1 MTINNM
7 TFRIGGAAGDGV
19 ESSGVGLC
27 QALARGGLHVFGLPD
42 YYSRIRGGHNFFSIR
57 VSDQPLYSHE
67 EPVHLLLALTEETIP
82 RHRDKIVEGGAI
94 VYDSNQMA
102 NQRISES
109 ANQRIA
115 KGSIQLLPIPLSD
128 MAQEKAGTTLARN
141 TLALGVAAG
150 LTGFDPEPMESVI
163 RQNFARK
170 GQAVV
175 DGNLAAVEAGYQE
188 GQKYAADFP
197 FKVERI
203 PDAPPRM
210 VLNGTEAFSLGA
222 LAGGCRFVAGYP
234 MTPGSLAL
242 HWFASRAAKYGVA
255 IKHTEDEIAAINMAI
270 GAAHMGARALV
281 PTSGGGF
288 SLMVEALGL
297 AGMTET
303 PVVIYNAQR
312 PGPSTGL
319 PTRQEQADL
328 LFMLYASQG
337 EFPRFLLAPG
347 THEECFVTGWRVFNL
362 AEKYQTPALV
372 LSDHYLAVAIRTLE
386 LDAFDFEAVRID
398 RGELLSEA
406 ELDALATTNGGEY
419 LRYRIT
425 GSGVSPRA
433 VPGHPK
439 AVYVAAGN
447 EHEESGAITEEP
459 EMRTAQ
465 VEKRQRKLVGMAE
478 EMSGPLRYGP
488 SEAEVTFLS
497 WGSTYGPLREAV
509 DRLNAE
515 DYNEQGKFNERE
527 GAGPSTLRR
536 GPSTGSGRR
545 SGQASLRTGR
555 ANMLHFVDLWPFPAE
570 AVTAALESARRVV
583 AVEVNATAQ
592 LATLIRS
599 QTGRQMDGTILKYD
613 GRAFTP
619 DHIVSFEL

>member
-7 TFRIGGAAGDGV
+7 TIRIGGAAGDGV
-19 ESSGVGLC
+19 ESSGAGFC
-27 QALARGGLHVFGLPD
+27 KALARGGLHVFGLPD

-57 VSDQPLYSHE
+57 VSEQPLYSHTE
-67 EPVHLLLALTEETIP
+67 RVHLLLALTEETVP

-94 VYDSNQMA
+94 VYDSRLKVPPEQLA
-102 NQRISES
+102 G
-109 ANQRIA
+109 
-115 KGSIQLLPIPLSD
+115 KGIQFLPIPLSD
-128 MAQEKAGTTLARN
+128 MAEEKAGIVLARN
-141 TLALGVAAG
+141 TVALGVAAG
-150 LTGFDPEPMESVI
+150 LTGFDLDPMQSVI
-163 RQNFARK
+163 RHNFARK
-170 GQAVV
+170 GRAVV
-175 DGNLAAVEAGYQE
+175 DGNLAAAEAGYRE

-197 FKVERI
+197 FKLKRI
-203 PDAPPRM
+203 PHAPPRM
-210 VLNGTEAFSLGA
+210 VVNGTEAFSLGA

-234 MTPGSLAL
+234 MTPGSPVL
-242 HWFASRAAKYGVA
+242 HWMAAHAAHYGVVL
-255 IKHTEDEIAAINMAI
+255 KHTEDEIAAVNMAI

-297 AGMTET
+297 AGITET

-319 PTRQEQADL
+319 PTRHEQGDM

-347 THEECFVTGWRVFNL
+347 SHEECFVTGWRAFNL

-386 LDAFDFEAVRID
+386 LEVFDFEAVEID

-406 ELDALATTNGGEY
+406 ELDALEGEY

-425 GSGVSPRA
+425 ESGVSPRA
-433 VPGHPK
+433 LPGHPK
-439 AVYVAAGN
+439 AVYVAASN
-447 EHEESGAITEEP
+447 EHDERGAITEEP

-465 VEKRQRKLVGMAE
+465 VEKRQRKLVGMAR
-478 EMSGPLRYGP
+478 EMSSPSPYGPLK
-488 SEAEVTFLS
+488 AEVTFVS

-515 DYNEQGKFNERE
+515 
-527 GAGPSTLRR
+527 
-536 GPSTGSGRR
+536 
-545 SGQASLRTGR
+545 QAGR
-555 ANMLHFVDLWPFPAE
+555 ANLFHFVDLWPFPTE
-570 AVTAALESARRVV
+570 AVTAALKSARRIVT
-583 AVEVNATAQ
+583 VEVNATAQ
-592 LATLIRS
+592 LATLIRAN
-599 QTGRQMDGTILKYD
+599 TGRSVDGKILRYD
-613 GRAFTP
+613 GRPFTP
-619 DHIVSFEL
+619 EYILAYIPEEV

>member
-1 MTINNM
+1 MMINNM
-7 TFRIGGAAGDGV
+7 TIRIGGAAGDGV
-19 ESSGVGLC
+19 ESTGAGFC
-27 QALARGGLHVFGLPD
+27 MALARGGLHVFGLPD

-57 VSDQPLYSHE
+57 VSDQPLYSHA

-82 RHRDKIVEGGAI
+82 RHRDEIVQGGGI
-94 VYDSNQMA
+94 VYDSKSQGPPE
-102 NQRISES
+102 QLP
-109 ANQRIA
+109 
-115 KGSIQLLPIPLSD
+115 GSDIRAWSIPLSD
-128 MAQEKAGTTLARN
+128 MAEEKAGTVLARN
-141 TLALGVAAG
+141 TVALGVAAG
-150 LTGFDPEPMESVI
+150 LTGFDLEPMQAVI

-175 DGNLAAVEAGYQE
+175 DGNLAAIEAGYQQ
-188 GQKYAADFP
+188 GQKHADDFP
-197 FKVERI
+197 FKLERV

-210 VLNGTEAFSLGA
+210 VVNGTQAFSLGA

-234 MTPGSLAL
+234 MTPGSPVL
-242 HWFASRAAKYGVA
+242 HWMAAHAARYGVVT
-255 IKHTEDEIAAINMAI
+255 KHTEDEIAAINMAI
-270 GAAHMGARALV
+270 GAAHMGARSLV

-288 SLMVEALGL
+288 ALMVEALGL

-319 PTRQEQADL
+319 PTRHEQGDL

-337 EFPRFLLAPG
+337 EFPRFILAPG
-347 THEECFVTGWRVFNL
+347 THEECFVTGWRIFNL

-372 LSDHYLAVAIRTLE
+372 LSDHYLAVAVRTLE
-386 LDAFDFEAVRID
+386 FDAFGFEAVEID
-398 RGELLSEA
+398 RGELLNEA
-406 ELDALATTNGGEY
+406 ELDALQGEY
-419 LRYRIT
+419 LRYRVT
-425 GSGVSPRA
+425 DSGVSPRA

-459 EMRTAQ
+459 DIRAAQ
-465 VEKRQRKLVGMAE
+465 VEKRQRKLIGMAE
-478 EMSGPLRYGP
+478 EMSGPLQYGP
-488 SEAEVTFLS
+488 PEAEVTFVS

-509 DRLNAE
+509 DRLNTE
-515 DYNEQGKFNERE
+515 DSN
-527 GAGPSTLRR
+527 
-536 GPSTGSGRR
+536 
-545 SGQASLRTGR
+545 QANL
-555 ANMLHFVDLWPFPAE
+555 LHFVDLWPLPAE
-570 AVTAALESARRVV
+570 AVTAALEPARRVI

-599 QTGRQMDGTILKYD
+599 QTGRKVDGTILKYD

-619 DHIVSFEL
+619 EYIMSFGF

>member
-19 ESSGVGLC
+19 ESSGVGFC
-27 QALARGGLHVFGLPD
+27 QALGRGGLHIFGLPD

-57 VSDQPLYSHE
+57 VSDQPLYSHQ

-82 RHRDKIVEGGAI
+82 RHRDEIVEGGAI
-94 VYDSNQMA
+94 IYDSNVV
-102 NQRISES
+102 QRTGENSTD
-109 ANQRIA
+109 
-115 KGSIQLLPIPLSD
+115 LLSLALPLSD
-128 MAQEKAGTTLARN
+128 MAKEKAGTELARN
-141 TLALGVAAG
+141 TMGLGVAAG
-150 LTGFDPEPMESVI
+150 LTGFDLEPMESVI

-170 GQAVV
+170 GQKVV

-188 GQKYAADFP
+188 GRRYAADFP
-197 FKVERI
+197 FKLERN

-210 VLNGTEAFSLGA
+210 VLNGTDAFSLGA

-242 HWFASRAAKYGVA
+242 HWMAAHSAKYGVA

-288 SLMVEALGL
+288 ALMVEALGL

-319 PTRQEQADL
+319 PTRQEQGDL

-337 EFPRFLLAPG
+337 EFPRFLVAPG

-372 LSDHYLAVAIRTLE
+372 LSDHYLAVAIRTLD
-386 LDAFDFEAVRID
+386 LDAFDFEAVEIE
-398 RGELLSEA
+398 RGELSSEA

-419 LRYRIT
+419 LRYRVT
-425 GSGVSPRA
+425 SSGVSPRA

-447 EHEESGAITEEP
+447 EHDESGAITEEP
-459 EMRTAQ
+459 EMRRAQ
-465 VEKRQRKLVGMAE
+465 VEKRQRKLVGMAG

-488 SEAEVTFLS
+488 PEAEVTFVS

-509 DRLNAE
+509 DRLNMG
-515 DYNEQGKFNERE
+515 DYNGQGEFNGQE
-527 GAGPSTLRR
+527 G
-536 GPSTGSGRR
+536 
-545 SGQASLRTGR
+545 TGR
-555 ANMLHFVDLWPFPAE
+555 ANMLHFVDLWPFPTE

-583 AVEVNATAQ
+583 SIEVNATAQ

-599 QTGRQMDGTILKYD
+599 QTGREMDGTILKYD
-613 GRAFTP
+613 GHAFTP
-619 DHIVSFEL
+619 DYIVGLFGAEG

>member
-1 MTINNM
+1 MLNNM
-7 TFRIGGAAGDGV
+7 TIRIGGEAGDGV
-19 ESSGVGLC
+19 ESSGAGLC
-27 QALARGGLHVFGLPD
+27 KALARGGLHVFGLPD

-57 VSDQPLYSHE
+57 VSDRPLHSHA
-67 EPVHLLLALTEETIP
+67 EPVHLLLALTEETIS
-82 RHRDKIVEGGAI
+82 RHRDKMAKGGAI
-94 VYDSNQMA
+94 VHDSKFQVLP
-102 NQRISES
+102 
-109 ANQRIA
+109 
-115 KGSIQLLPIPLSD
+115 KQLPGNGVQVWSVPLSD
-128 MAQEKAGTTLARN
+128 IAKEKAGTTVARN
-141 TLALGVAAG
+141 TVALGVAAG
-150 LTGFDPEPMESVI
+150 LTGFGLDPMQSVI

-175 DGNLAAVEAGYQE
+175 DGNLAAVEAGYRE
-188 GQKYAADFP
+188 GQKYAADFL
-197 FKVERI
+197 FKLERI

-210 VLNGTEAFSLGA
+210 VVNGTKAFALGA

-234 MTPGSLAL
+234 MTPGSPVL
-242 HWFASRAAKYGVA
+242 HWMAAHAARYGVVT
-255 IKHTEDEIAAINMAI
+255 KHTEDEIAAINMAI

-288 SLMVEALGL
+288 ALMVEALGL

-319 PTRQEQADL
+319 PTRQEQGDL

-337 EFPRFLLAPG
+337 EFPRFILAPG
-347 THEECFVTGWRVFNL
+347 NHEECFVTGWRVFNL

-386 LDAFDFEAVRID
+386 LDAFDLEAVRIE
-398 RGELLSEA
+398 RGELLSEV
-406 ELDALATTNGGEY
+406 ELDMLEGEY

-425 GSGVSPRA
+425 DSGDSPRA

-447 EHEESGAITEEP
+447 EHDESGAITEEP

-465 VEKRQRKLVGMAE
+465 VEKRQRKLIGMAG

-488 SEAEVTFLS
+488 QEAEVTFVS

-515 DYNEQGKFNERE
+515 EV
-527 GAGPSTLRR
+527 GPSTPRQN
-536 GPSTGSGRR
+536 
-545 SGQASLRTGR
+545 SGQALPRTGR
-555 ANMLHFVDLWPFPAE
+555 ANLLHFVDLWPFPAE
-570 AVTAALESARRVV
+570 AVTAALERARRVV
-583 AVEVNATAQ
+583 VVEVNATAQ

-599 QTGRQMDGTILKYD
+599 QTGRQVDGTILKYD
-613 GRAFTP
+613 GRSFTP
-619 DHIVSFEL
+619 EYIISCEL

>member
-1 MTINNM
+1 MTTTNMTI
-7 TFRIGGAAGDGV
+7 RIGGAAGDGV
-19 ESSGVGLC
+19 ESSGVGFC
-27 QALARGGLHVFGLPD
+27 QALGRGGLHVFGLPD

-57 VSDQPLYSHE
+57 VSDQPLYSHQ

-94 VYDSNQMA
+94 VYDSGQVQDLPLHEKA
-102 NQRISES
+102 QDLPLRE
-109 ANQRIA
+109 
-115 KGSIQLLPIPLSD
+115 KGILALPIPLSD
-128 MAQEKAGTTLARN
+128 MAKEKAGTELARN

-150 LTGFDPEPMESVI
+150 LTGFDLEPMESVI

-170 GQAVV
+170 GQKVV
-175 DGNLAAVEAGYQE
+175 DGNLAVVEAGYQE
-188 GQKYAADFP
+188 GRKYAADFP
-197 FKVERI
+197 FKLERN

-234 MTPGSLAL
+234 MTPGSLVL
-242 HWFASRAAKYGVA
+242 HWMAAHSARYGVVL
-255 IKHTEDEIAAINMAI
+255 KHTEDEIAAINMAI

-288 SLMVEALGL
+288 ALMVEALGL

-319 PTRQEQADL
+319 PTRQEQGDL

-337 EFPRFLLAPG
+337 EFPRFLVAPG
-347 THEECFVTGWRVFNL
+347 THEECFVAGWRVFNL

-386 LDAFDFEAVRID
+386 LDAFDFEAVEID

-406 ELDALATTNGGEY
+406 ELDGLATTNGGEY
-419 LRYRIT
+419 LRYRVT
-425 GSGVSPRA
+425 DSGVSPRA

-447 EHEESGAITEEP
+447 EHDESGAITEEP

-465 VEKRQRKLVGMAE
+465 VEKRQRKLVGMGG

-488 SEAEVTFLS
+488 PQAEVTFVS

-515 DYNEQGKFNERE
+515 DYNGQGKFNERE
-527 GAGPSTLRR
+527 GAG
-536 GPSTGSGRR
+536 
-545 SGQASLRTGR
+545 R
-555 ANMLHFVDLWPFPAE
+555 ANLLHFVDLWPFPTE
-570 AVTAALESARRVV
+570 AVMAALESARRVV
-583 AVEVNATAQ
+583 SIEVNATAQ

-599 QTGRQMDGTILKYD
+599 QTGREMDGTILKYD

-619 DHIVSFEL
+619 DYIVGQFGAED

>member
-1 MTINNM
+1 MTTTNMTI
-7 TFRIGGAAGDGV
+7 RIGGAAGDGV
-19 ESSGVGLC
+19 ESSGAGLC

-57 VSDQPLYSHE
+57 VSDQPLYSHQ

-94 VYDSNQMA
+94 VYDSSRIA

-109 ANQRIA
+109 ANRRTA
-115 KGSIQLLPIPLSD
+115 KGDIQFLPVPLSD
-128 MAQEKAGTTLARN
+128 VAKEKAGTELARN
-141 TLALGVAAG
+141 TMGLGVAAG
-150 LTGFDPEPMESVI
+150 LTGFDLAPMESVI

-175 DGNLAAVEAGYQE
+175 DGNLAVVEAGYQE
-188 GQKYAADFP
+188 GRKHAADFP
-197 FKVERI
+197 FKMERN

-210 VLNGTEAFSLGA
+210 VLNGTDAFSLGA

-242 HWFASRAAKYGVA
+242 HWFAARAAKYGVA

-288 SLMVEALGL
+288 ALMVEALGL
-297 AGMTET
+297 AGITET

-319 PTRQEQADL
+319 PTRQEQGDL

-347 THEECFVTGWRVFNL
+347 THEECFVAGWRVFNL

-386 LDAFDFEAVRID
+386 LDAFDFEAVVMD

-406 ELDALATTNGGEY
+406 ELDGLDGEY
-419 LRYRIT
+419 LRYRVT
-425 GSGVSPRA
+425 SSGVSPRA

-447 EHEESGAITEEP
+447 EHDESGAITEEP

-465 VEKRQRKLVGMAE
+465 VEKRQGKLVGMAG

-488 SEAEVTFLS
+488 PEAEVTFVS

-509 DRLNAE
+509 DRLNME
-515 DYNEQGKFNERE
+515 K
-527 GAGPSTLRR
+527 
-536 GPSTGSGRR
+536 
-545 SGQASLRTGR
+545 TGR
-555 ANMLHFVDLWPFPAE
+555 ANMLHFVDLWPFPTE

-583 AVEVNATAQ
+583 SIEVNATAQ

-599 QTGRQMDGTILKYD
+599 QTGREMDGTILKYD
-613 GRAFTP
+613 GHAFAP
-619 DHIVSFEL
+619 DYIVSRFGAED